1 MPRRRSP
8 RQGSM
13 EYWPRCRASS
23 THARIRTW
31 PAAPAGKLCGFAG
44 YKVGMTHVSVAD
56 SRPNSISKGEEISL
70 PVTIVE
76 CPPIR
81 VFGIKFY
88 KKDAY
93 GLHASTQILS
103 DKLDKTLSSVLI
115 LPKQHKT
122 KTIDAANYHD
132 VTLLVHTQPK
142 LTGIGKKKPE
152 VFELG
157 ISGSVAEKYA
167 CAASVL
173 GKDINVQ
180 DIFSEGTQLDS
191 HVITKGKGYQGPV
204 KRFGINIRSHKS
216 EKTKRGPGNV
226 GGWTGN
232 RSFPVPHAG
241 QTGYHQRMERNK
253 LLLKLHSDPATL
265 NPSGGWPHYGVVR
278 NPSLIIHG
286 SLGGPAKRLVKLT
299 LAGKPTIKGKEALS
313 ITYTSL
319 SSKQ

>member
-1 MPRRRSP
+1 
-8 RQGSM
+8 M

-31 PAAPAGKLCGFAG
+31 PGAPSGKLLGFAG
-44 YKVGMTHVSVAD
+44 YKAGMTHVAVAD
-56 SRPNSISKGEEISL
+56 NRPNSITKGEEIAM
-70 PVTIVE
+70 PVTVVE

-88 KKDAY
+88 TKDEY
-93 GLHASTQILS
+93 GRHPAAQILS

-122 KTIDAANYHD
+122 QTIDVTKYQD
-132 VTLLVHTQPK
+132 VVLLVHTQPK

-152 VFELG
+152 IFELG
-157 ISGSVAEKYA
+157 VSGSVAEKYA
-167 CAASVL
+167 YATSVL
-173 GKDINVQ
+173 GKDISVQ
-180 DIFSEGTQLDS
+180 DVFSEGVQLDS

-204 KRFGINIRSHKS
+204 KRFGINIRNHKS

-241 QTGYHQRMERNK
+241 QTGYHQRLERNK
-253 LLLKLHSDPATL
+253 LLLKMNSDPAAI
-265 NPSGGWPHYGVVR
+265 NPSGGFLHYGVVK
-278 NPSLIIHG
+278 NPTLLIHG
-286 SLGGPAKRLVKLT
+286 SLGGPAKRLIKLT
-299 LAGKPTIKGKEALS
+299 LAGKPTRVKEALS
-313 ITYTSL
+313 VTYTSL